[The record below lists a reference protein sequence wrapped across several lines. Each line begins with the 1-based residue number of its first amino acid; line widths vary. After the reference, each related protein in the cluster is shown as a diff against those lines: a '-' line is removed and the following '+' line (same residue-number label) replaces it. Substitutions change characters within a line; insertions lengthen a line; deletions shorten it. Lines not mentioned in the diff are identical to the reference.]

1 MFLGGF
7 SPGKT
12 RRILYIY
19 GQLCYPLTVLF
30 YRYLCAAF
38 KNSGLDRL
46 LATSH
51 VLSLYVKQSIAEVVG
66 KVLAGTASLRAFLL
80 PNAHGY
86 LLLKIAATRQNL
98 NGATFVLKFSNT
110 TSKKVS
116 ALLTAV
122 GSFVFLFAMYGKF
135 TAEEGFRTGF
145 YLLAFVFATAAAG
158 LKLLELPAENKF
170 SAPVSLLLFFGA
182 APAIFWMVE
191 ILNAHPLEGIES
203 WAIVFNLL
211 LLWLFSWILASVT
224 GRICLSVR
232 ITTAVAYFMGL
243 ANAAIV
249 EFRGQPISALDL
261 YSLRTAASVAGGYH
275 YSFRAEFWV
284 GTALLLLI
292 WTLAGF
298 ARWRPVHKKLRW
310 ASFGCSVVVACSFF
324 YGFYNTDMLKSFGI
338 SDYLW
343 NQKIAFREN
352 GTLLS
357 LAYSSRYLI
366 VEVADDYST
375 EKVQQIISDTEGYTA
390 EEASV
395 KPNIIAIMNESFAD
409 FSLVNEIETSE
420 DPLPFYHSL
429 IGAPNAITGNLV
441 VSTYGGGTCNTEFEF
456 LSGCTL
462 GFFPAGSVV
471 YQQYLRRPTPNLV
484 TTLESQGYS
493 SSAIHP
499 FYGYC
504 WNRDDVYPMLG
515 FDEFLDVTAF
525 PDAKTVGGYMGT
537 SVSDESDYDKL
548 IEMYENKAD
557 GEKLFLFN
565 VTMQNHGGYS
575 KVVGV
580 ENTVE
585 LKSLAQP
592 NPSVDNYLSLV
603 RESDAQLE
611 RLVSYFSKVKEPTI
625 IVFFGDH
632 QPSLPDSFYRELYG
646 KDLDTLTLTELQ
658 KKFKTPFVIWA
669 NYDIEEAELNDV
681 SANYLS
687 TLLLKAANLEMPP
700 FQQYLYQLYQ
710 SLPVI
715 NLNGYKGNDGKDYSY
730 EQESEYKQK
739 LEEYRIL
746 QYNLMFD
753 KKNRQD
759 TLFRVD

>member
-1 MFLGGF
+1 M
-7 SPGKT
+7 
-12 RRILYIY
+12 
-19 GQLCYPLTVLF
+19 
-30 YRYLCAAF
+30 
-38 KNSGLDRL
+38 
-46 LATSH
+46 
-51 VLSLYVKQSIAEVVG
+51 
-66 KVLAGTASLRAFLL
+66 
-80 PNAHGY
+80 
-86 LLLKIAATRQNL
+86 
-98 NGATFVLKFSNT
+98 KFSNT
-110 TSKKVS
+110 TSRKVS

-122 GSFVFLFAMYGKF
+122 GSFVFLFAMYGRF
-135 TAEEGFRTGF
+135 SAEDGFRTGF
-145 YLLAFVFATAAAG
+145 YLMAFAFAAVAAG
-158 LKLLELPAENKF
+158 LKLLKLPAENKF
-170 SAPVSLLLFFGA
+170 SPPVSILLFLGS

-191 ILNAHPLEGIES
+191 ILNAHVLEGIES
-203 WAIVFNLL
+203 WAIVFNWLL
-211 LLWLFSWILASVT
+211 IWLFAWVLTGLT
-224 GRICLSVR
+224 GRICLSLR
-232 ITTAVAYFMGL
+232 ITTVVAYSMGL

-261 YSLRTAASVAGGYH
+261 YSLRTAASVAGGYR

-298 ARWRPVHKKLRW
+298 ARWKPVHKSLRW
-310 ASFGCSVVVACSFF
+310 ASLGCSVAVAFAFF

-357 LAYSSRYLI
+357 MVYSTRYLI

-375 EKVQQIISDTEGYTA
+375 DKVQQIIDDADSYEPQ
-390 EEASV
+390 EESV
-395 KPNIIAIMNESFAD
+395 KPNIIGIMNESFAD
-409 FSLVNEIETSE
+409 FSLVNTIETSQ

-504 WNRDDVYPMLG
+504 WNRNKVYPMLG

-525 PDAKTVGGYMGT
+525 PDAKTIGGYMGT

-548 IEMYENKAD
+548 IEMFEKKAED
-557 GEKLFLFN
+557 EKLFLFN

-580 ENTVE
+580 EDTVE
-585 LKSLAQP
+585 LTSLAKP
-592 NPSVDNYLSLV
+592 NASVDNYLSLV
-603 RESDAQLE
+603 RESDKQLE
-611 RLVSYFSKVKEPTI
+611 RLVSYFSKIKEPTI

-669 NYDIEEAELNDV
+669 NYDIEEAELGDV

-710 SLPVI
+710 TLPVI
-715 NLNGYKGNDGKDYSY
+715 NLNGYQDKNGKDYSY
-730 EQESEYKQK
+730 TETSDYQQQ
-739 LEEYRIL
+739 LEDYRIL

-759 TLFRVD
+759 ALFRVD

>member
-1 MFLGGF
+1 M
-7 SPGKT
+7 
-12 RRILYIY
+12 
-19 GQLCYPLTVLF
+19 
-30 YRYLCAAF
+30 
-38 KNSGLDRL
+38 
-46 LATSH
+46 
-51 VLSLYVKQSIAEVVG
+51 
-66 KVLAGTASLRAFLL
+66 
-80 PNAHGY
+80 
-86 LLLKIAATRQNL
+86 
-98 NGATFVLKFSNT
+98 KFSNT
-110 TSKKVS
+110 KSRKVS

-135 TAEEGFRTGF
+135 NAEDGFRTGF
-145 YLLAFVFATAAAG
+145 YLLAFAFAAAAAG
-158 LKLLELPAENKF
+158 LKLLELPAESKL
-170 SAPVSLLLFFGA
+170 SMPVSLLLFAGA

-191 ILNAHPLEGIES
+191 ILNVHSIDGLKS
-203 WAIVFNLL
+203 WSMYFNWLL
-211 LLWLFSWILASVT
+211 IWLLAWLLSGLT
-224 GRICLSVR
+224 GRICFALR
-232 ITTAVAYFMGL
+232 IAAVVAYAMGL
-243 ANAAIV
+243 VNAAIV
-249 EFRGQPISALDL
+249 EFRGQPVSALDL
-261 YSLRTAASVAGGYH
+261 YSWRTAASVAGGYR

-284 GTALLLLI
+284 GTALLLLL

-298 ARWRPVHKKLRW
+298 ARWRPVHKRLRW
-310 ASFGCSVVVACSFF
+310 ASFGCSAAAALAFF

-357 LAYSSRYLI
+357 MVYSTRYLI
-366 VEVADDYST
+366 VKVADDYST
-375 EKVQQIISDTEGYTA
+375 EKVQQIVSAAGGDA
-390 EEASV
+390 PAADAA
-395 KPNIIAIMNESFAD
+395 KPNVIAIMNESFAD
-409 FSLVNEIETSE
+409 FSLVNPVETSE

-429 IGAPNAITGNLV
+429 VGSPNAITGNLV

-462 GFFPAGSVV
+462 GFFPTGSVV

-484 TTLESQGYS
+484 TTLEAQGYR

-515 FDEFLDVTAF
+515 FDEFLDINAF
-525 PDAKTVGGYMGT
+525 PNAKTIGGYMGT

-548 IEMYENKAD
+548 IEMFENKGQD
-557 GEKLFLFN
+557 EKLFLFN

-585 LKSLAQP
+585 MTSLKEP
-592 NPSVDNYLSLV
+592 NVSVNNYLSLA

-611 RLVSYFSKVKEPTI
+611 RLITYFSGVKEPTV

-669 NYDIEEAELNDV
+669 NYDIEESTLGDV

-687 TLLLKAANLEMPP
+687 TLLLKTANLEMPP
-700 FQQYLYQLYQ
+700 FQQYLYELYQ
-710 SLPVI
+710 NLPVI
-715 NLNGYKGNDGKDYSY
+715 NLNGYKDKNGKDYSY
-730 EQESEYKQK
+730 EEESPYQQQ
-739 LEEYRIL
+739 LEDYRIV

-759 TLFRVD
+759 ALFRVD